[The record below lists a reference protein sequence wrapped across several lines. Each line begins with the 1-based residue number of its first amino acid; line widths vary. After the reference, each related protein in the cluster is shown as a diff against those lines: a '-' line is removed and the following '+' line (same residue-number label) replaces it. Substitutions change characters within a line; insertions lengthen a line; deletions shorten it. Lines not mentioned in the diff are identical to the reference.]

1 MRKIYSDENV
11 KKKYMATVEEADH
24 YDGQLITFVNW
35 LYDNGFYNNT
45 LDEEIERGFCANHY
59 TQNGKIT
66 IGIDPRETKC
76 VIGLDPLVCFD
87 KISKCS
93 IIIELP
99 LSKRKEEVMYTF
111 LNTLLNN
118 KTVFRRWRKEA
129 RTSWYGKYL
138 HFESKKP

>member
-1 MRKIYSDENV
+1 MRKIYTDEEFKN
-11 KKKYMATVEEADH
+11 KYMETVAEADH
-24 YDGQLITFVNW
+24 YDGQLTTFVNW

-45 LDEEIERGFCANHY
+45 LDEEIEIGFCANHY

-76 VIGLDPLVCFD
+76 VIGVDPLFCFD

-93 IIIELP
+93 TIIELP
-99 LSKRKEEVMYTF
+99 LSKRSEKAMYTF
-111 LNTLLNN
+111 LNALLNN
-118 KTVFRRWRKEA
+118 KAVYRRWQKDA
-129 RTSWYGKYL
+129 RTSWCGSLL